1 MKYSSSNTSK
11 PSSWWQDLKA
21 VSFVEGG
28 GGWFDTNLK
37 RRVGRG
43 NDVRFWEEVWH
54 NEYLLKDKYPR
65 LYLMS
70 TKANKSIEEMGV
82 WRDGTWTWEF
92 GWRRSLRDT
101 ELSMLNNLLS
111 ILQGFTPHTTDTDGW
126 IWIAN
131 PEGKFSVSSAYSCL
145 TGPMKIF
152 ASFYGRHLHP
162 LLL

>member
-92 GWRRSLRDT
+92 GWRRSLRDHAPP
-101 ELSMLNNLLS
+101 NL
-111 ILQGFTPHTTDTDGW
+111 
-126 IWIAN
+126 
-131 PEGKFSVSSAYSCL
+131 
-145 TGPMKIF
+145 
-152 ASFYGRHLHP
+152 P
-162 LLL
+162 LLPRFRFRFRFLFLLVLGRR